1 MRKLK
6 VLSLFDGISCGM
18 VALERAGFEVE
29 RYVAYEIDKYA
40 IQVSQKNYPQIEHRG
55 DVFEGD
61 FKEFKGFDLL
71 IGGSPCTFWSIAK
84 NNRETTP
91 DGIGGRMFMQYVRAL
106 HESEVPYFLYENN
119 YSIHKNIKAFISEQL
134 GVEPIMINSA
144 LVSAQTRKRCYWT
157 NIPGVEQPEDKGI
170 LVESILEEVG
180 GISYQEKSHC
190 MTASYNGAVLWNS
203 LERKQRSM
211 VFVPCQSKSETKE
224 EP

>member
-1 MRKLK
+1 
-6 VLSLFDGISCGM
+6 
-18 VALERAGFEVE
+18 
-29 RYVAYEIDKYA
+29 
-40 IQVSQKNYPQIEHRG
+40 
-55 DVFEGD
+55 
-61 FKEFKGFDLL
+61 
-71 IGGSPCTFWSIAK
+71 
-84 NNRETTP
+84 
-91 DGIGGRMFMQYVRAL
+91 MQYVRAL

-170 LVESILEEVG
+170 LVESILEGG